1 VQALHFGPYVTIK
14 YILRR
19 RVYFQQKYGIKPS
32 LFLYG
37 MEKKL
42 SLEYVPVS
50 EPSTSGN
57 SHFKKQSTEEPV
69 TETGSSVV
77 RTQGGG
83 MKTERVTEETA
94 VICNHC

>member
-1 VQALHFGPYVTIK
+1 VRTLADE
-14 YILRR
+14 
-19 RVYFQQKYGIKPS
+19 
-32 LFLYG
+32 
-37 MEKKL
+37 EKKGERAEK
-42 SLEYVPVS
+42 SVGERRKVDVS

-57 SHFKKQSTEEPV
+57 SHFKKQSTEEPI